1 MFPGCCDTPERQ
13 GVHGSTRCGMGVR
26 RRGTLVRDTVRRRLE
41 VLIPIV
47 LVAIL
52 VQIVAPI
59 AAFRAVADAT
69 SDPLAM
75 AAICTDMASMA
86 SSRDDQ
92 KTPAETPHA
101 HQCCAFCG
109 AGHAGAVPIDPPQP
123 VFATLHR
130 QYQRISWLQATDPI
144 PAIRAGSNAQ
154 ARAPPQLT

>member
-109 AGHAGAVPIDPPQP
+109 AGHGGAVPIDPPQP

>member
-109 AGHAGAVPIDPPQP
+109 AGHGGAVPLNPPQP
-123 VFATLHR
+123 AFVTLQR